1 MRKMTKI
8 GVLFLSALLT
18 VSSIPAFVACR
29 PTGGEGEQVDPNR
42 KQIYVGYYN
51 GGMGLDWIYQLKYG
65 FEELYPEYQVMIE
78 PDKEKYSYTNLR
90 TYMPTG
96 KEDIYFTTSIQLVDY
111 MNNDMIADITE
122 AVTTPLTEYGETE
135 SIADKMDPDSRNH
148 YAITDGGSTSYY
160 AIPYFDAMYGYVYDV
175 DLFEDRKLFIETVD
189 SQGKI
194 TSWTGADNKW
204 VGRDGKEGTYDD
216 GLPETYEQMKTLFN
230 RMLNMGI
237 TPVTWAGAYSGYRE
251 WFLDSIW
258 ASYEGL
264 DNFKLNYT
272 FSGTDTTLGEITE
285 ENAYILQQQPGKL
298 AALTLAHDIA
308 SKKYASTQ
316 AYSTVQ
322 THLNAQTEFL
332 MSKEN
337 SAPIAM
343 MIDGGWWEYEAKG
356 IFDDMAIEIGEE
368 YAYKT
373 RRFGLMPVPKFVGTE
388 GVPDQEYDGVTLYT
402 PGSTAVV
409 INDKSTRKDRAIKF
423 LRYSTSDAALE
434 IFTKYTGVSRPYEY
448 TLSEESYNQLS
459 YFQKSM
465 WDLYHR
471 DDVEIVHALTKNT
484 LRLSHQNELYTWSWG
499 SNTKKGYVND
509 PIHTFKDY
517 RDLTA
522 VDYFEGLQSRY
533 SETYW
538 KEMIL
543 NTSARALKG

>member
-1 MRKMTKI
+1 M
-8 GVLFLSALLT
+8 
-18 VSSIPAFVACR
+18 
-29 PTGGEGEQVDPNR
+29 
-42 KQIYVGYYN
+42 
-51 GGMGLDWIYQLKYG
+51 
-65 FEELYPEYQVMIE
+65 
-78 PDKEKYSYTNLR
+78 
-90 TYMPTG
+90 
-96 KEDIYFTTSIQLVDY
+96 
-111 MNNDMIADITE
+111 
-122 AVTTPLTEYGETE
+122 
-135 SIADKMDPDSRNH
+135 
-148 YAITDGGSTSYY
+148 
-160 AIPYFDAMYGYVYDV
+160 
-175 DLFEDRKLFIETVD
+175 
-189 SQGKI
+189 
-194 TSWTGADNKW
+194 
-204 VGRDGKEGTYDD
+204 
-216 GLPETYEQMKTLFN
+216 
-230 RMLNMGI
+230 
-237 TPVTWAGAYSGYRE
+237 
-251 WFLDSIW
+251 
-258 ASYEGL
+258 
-264 DNFKLNYT
+264 
-272 FSGTDTTLGEITE
+272 
-285 ENAYILQQQPGKL
+285 
-298 AALTLAHDIA
+298 
-308 SKKYASTQ
+308 
-316 AYSTVQ
+316 
-322 THLNAQTEFL
+322 NAQTEFL

-543 NTSARALKG
+543 NIGARALKG